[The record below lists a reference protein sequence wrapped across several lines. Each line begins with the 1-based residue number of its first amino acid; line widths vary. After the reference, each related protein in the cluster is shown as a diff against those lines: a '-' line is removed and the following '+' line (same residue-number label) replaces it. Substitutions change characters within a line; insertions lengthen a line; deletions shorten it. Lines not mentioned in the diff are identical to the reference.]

1 MLAGRTTFRLMVAV
15 FATASIWYGLTWPDR
30 RKPFGVSR
38 EWEHLPL
45 LPERTVSLTLEWS
58 DWRAVVK
65 REGDHRWRVIEPV
78 DGPAVE
84 GVVDQILNEWSL
96 LERRHPLAFTELEI
110 RGLDRARLGLE
121 PASVRLVAEES
132 TGQRIALRLGGESPL
147 GDGLFAELEGDSAV
161 FLAPTQL
168 LAAVPTTLNALVN
181 RRIWDVE
188 WTSVT
193 RLEIERRGGGFMQL
207 ALENG
212 LWRIRKPFSDLAD
225 PERVR
230 AWLQSLWAVDADEVL
245 DPETQPDP
253 AAFGLD
259 PATREA
265 TISLGTA
272 SRPEEVRLFVGRAG
286 AAGGDRAYLQ
296 FSGTTRIY
304 AVPSTWL
311 ERLNVRV
318 SDFRSR
324 RRVRFDPA
332 RLREVVLEQGERRL
346 VLRRF
351 DNGLWQMTEPMQ
363 TAADRER
370 MTAFLDGLANL
381 RAFDF
386 LQEPGDWSGQSALL
400 TLSLRQ
406 QGGDA
411 GAEGVET
418 TRVVRLYAPL
428 PEMEGYRLV
437 GGDEPPALVARQD
450 LEALFG
456 PPPFWRPLW
465 FRDREILSV
474 ASSQIRSLTIQR
486 NEQEQTVRREENG
499 RWVGPEGR
507 TIRVEAVE
515 ELVGT
520 VGLMRAV
527 DIEPFEE
534 AKAAQYGFS
543 PPVLRLEVGLQG
555 DGGIRKILLIGRE
568 SGPSG
573 LRYARVLG
581 QDVVFLLSPELFQFL
596 NRDLLM

>member
-15 FATASIWYGLTWPDR
+15 LATASIWYGLSWSDR
-30 RKPFGVSR
+30 RKTIGISP
-38 EWEHLPL
+38 EWERLPS
-45 LPERTVSLTLEWS
+45 LPERTVTLTLERG

-78 DGPAVE
+78 EGPAVE
-84 GVVDQILNEWSL
+84 GVVDRILNEWSL
-96 LERRHPLAFTELEI
+96 LERRHPMAFTEMEV
-110 RGLDRARLGLE
+110 RDLDRTRLGLE
-121 PASVRLVAEES
+121 PAVVRLAAQES
-132 TGQRIALRLGGESPL
+132 TGQKIALRLGGESPL

-168 LAAVPTTLNALVN
+168 LSLVPSTLNALVN

-188 WTSVT
+188 WTLVT
-193 RLEIERRGGGFMQL
+193 RIEIERRGGGFMQL

-225 PERVR
+225 SERVR

-265 TISLGTA
+265 TISLGTVN
-272 SRPEEVRLFVGRAG
+272 RPEEVRLFVGRAG
-286 AAGGDRAYLQ
+286 VAGGDRAYLQ
-296 FSGTTRIY
+296 FSGATTIY
-304 AVPSTWL
+304 AVPSAWL

-346 VLRRF
+346 VLRRS

-370 MTAFLDGLANL
+370 MTEFLEGLANL

-386 LQEPGDWSGQSALL
+386 LQEPGDSSGQSALL

-406 QGGDA
+406 GGDA
-411 GAEGVET
+411 GTEGVET

-486 NEQEQTVRREENG
+486 NGQEQTVRREESG

-515 ELVGT
+515 ELAGT
-520 VGLMRAV
+520 VGRMRAV
-527 DIEPFEE
+527 GLEPFEE
-534 AKAAQYGFS
+534 AKATQYGFD
-543 PPVLRLEVGLQG
+543 PPVLRLEIGLQG
-555 DGGIRKILLIGRE
+555 DGGIRKILLIGRD
-568 SGPSG
+568 SGPGG

-581 QDVVFLLSPELFQFL
+581 QDMVFLLAPELFQFL